1 MEKFF
6 IQDFRNLEAG
16 SKVEGVFAV
25 RRKNAL
31 QQYKGKSGYYF
42 KIEVSDKTGSVT
54 VNFWGRE
61 SREEVEEVYNSFDN
75 NDLVFISGTI
85 KLYNEKVEIHVNQSE
100 GIIRKAVESEYD
112 AEDFIPSTNQ
122 SIDDMENELRKNV
135 DSINTESVNGKF
147 INALLL
153 KFFDDKEFM
162 EKFRK
167 WPAAVMYHH
176 ACKGGLMEHTLEVV
190 RLCNTICDIHPT
202 GIDRDLVIAGAILH
216 DIGKTRTIVVK
227 GVTFQDNEESVLR
240 DHISIAEEMIIEKI
254 DEIEIDGE
262 KFPESLKNKLLH
274 IILSHHGKKEN
285 GSPVEPATPEA
296 VAVYLSDLLSSLVT
310 QYIRAQKDIK
320 SDDFKTYQKP
330 IEWVY
335 LDHEKKRYLNLLQ
348 QDQDK

>member
-1 MEKFF
+1 MGKFF
-6 IQDFRNLEAG
+6 IRDLKGLKGGRI
-16 SKVEGVFAV
+16 EGVFAV
-25 RRKNAL
+25 RKKDAL

-42 KIEVSDKTGSVT
+42 KIEVSDKTGSIT

-61 SREEVEEVYNSFDN
+61 SKEKVEEVYSSFDN
-75 NDLVFISGTI
+75 NDLVFVSGTI
-85 KLYNEKVEIHVNQSE
+85 KLYNERLEIHVNQSE
-100 GIIRKAVESEYD
+100 GIVRKAVESEYN

-122 SIDDMENELRKNV
+122 NINDMENELRKNI
-135 DSINTESVNGKF
+135 DNINTKSVNGKF

-162 EKFRK
+162 EKFKK

-190 RLCNTICDIHPT
+190 KLCNTICDIHPT

-216 DIGKTRTIVVK
+216 DIGKTRTIAVK
-227 GVTFQDNEESVLR
+227 EVTFQDNEESVLR
-240 DHISIAEEMIIEKI
+240 DHISIAEEMIIKKI
-254 DEIEIDGE
+254 DEIEIDGK
-262 KFPESLKNKLLH
+262 KFPENLKNKLLH
-274 IILSHHGKKEN
+274 IILSHHGEKEN

-296 VAVYLSDLLSSLVT
+296 VAVYVSDLLSSSVT
-310 QYIRAQKDIK
+310 QYIRAQKDIE

-335 LDHEKKRYLNLLQ
+335 LDHEKKGSF
-348 QDQDK
+348 